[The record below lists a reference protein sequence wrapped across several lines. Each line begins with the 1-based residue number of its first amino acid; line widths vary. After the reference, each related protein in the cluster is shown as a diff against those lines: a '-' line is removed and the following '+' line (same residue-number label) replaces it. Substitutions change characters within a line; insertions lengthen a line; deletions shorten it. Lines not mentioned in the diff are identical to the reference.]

1 MAAILNLISKKVPFF
16 FPPGFTCTSLLLTD
30 LFFKLKNQTPY
41 FFCFFLVQAALFTF
55 GRIFYFMAPWLRF
68 QDTNFKCIRSI
79 PYPNTKAH
87 FEDKSWSHS
96 GQWCLNSPPCLLPLH
111 VWWGIPWDKAK
122 PWQYCLPPPQE
133 RDWYQKEICTVSC
146 RNRWAPCCSTIYQRG
161 EKAPT
166 GCALCPP
173 VQHLSEAALSH
184 HLPPF
189 TSQHSRKRQS
199 QAFPWRS
206 AWL

>member
-1 MAAILNLISKKVPFF
+1 
-16 FPPGFTCTSLLLTD
+16 
-30 LFFKLKNQTPY
+30 
-41 FFCFFLVQAALFTF
+41 
-55 GRIFYFMAPWLRF
+55 MAPWLRF

-206 AWL
+206 AWLQPPLYCLGSVLLLCFTNILSTSKSLAKGSLMQGWWERWLMPCCQVISTLIAI